1 MYVHGV
7 KDISKETGFWTQMEL
22 YTRRHT
28 TLLGGMDLLFFLS
41 AGSGSENLIPRG
53 KFSILISPREKIEHL
68 SSRDEH
74 TIGTIDSMLVR

>member
-53 KFSILISPREKIEHL
+53 KFSNLLSLGKGLSIYPRAMN
-68 SSRDEH
+68 
-74 TIGTIDSMLVR
+74 TQ